1 MFSVM
6 ILLIIAGKMNLPIPY
21 LVAIY
26 IVGGISFI
34 VNSISL
40 GWSIFKLA
48 NLVKAVM
55 KERRIDNAT
64 LTANRTR

>member
-40 GWSIFKLA
+40 GWNTFKIA
-48 NLVKAVM
+48 TTVKPAIGEL
-55 KERRIDNAT
+55 KEALR
-64 LTANRTR
+64 NRSER